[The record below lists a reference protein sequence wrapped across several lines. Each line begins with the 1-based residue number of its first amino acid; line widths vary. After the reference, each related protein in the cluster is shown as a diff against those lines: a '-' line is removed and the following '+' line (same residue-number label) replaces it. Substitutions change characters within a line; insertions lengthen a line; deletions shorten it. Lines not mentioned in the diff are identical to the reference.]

1 MTQSKAH
8 NFRDIFSWNE
18 NGNQITDIVIP
29 IIQRDYAQGRE
40 TENVTRIR
48 NRFLQV
54 LYKALVEG
62 EVTTLDFI
70 YGNIEKG
77 RLIPLDG
84 QQRLT
89 TLFLLH
95 YYIARHENINEE
107 EWQFLQHFTYE
118 TRISSREFCAHLVK
132 NRLDFSQE
140 KLSSQIQDEAWFLL
154 EWESDPTVKSMLVML
169 DAIHAKF
176 KDTNNLWEKLMKDAV
191 TFYFLPLDKMGVT
204 DELYIK
210 MNSRGKPLTN
220 FEHFKAELELQMKE
234 VDENLTKTIVGK
246 VDSKWSD
253 LLWPY
258 RNSETGNQQA
268 DAVTDDEFLRYIRF
282 ISNLISYQNG
292 EQELKDEFDII
303 EKQFSKRTPQALSN
317 MKRLESLFDIWTK
330 IPNIDAFFNEYFYV
344 SEYAPGKSLPDY
356 QSGKT
361 KIECLSNAKKE
372 QQTNLFLDCCAHYG
386 IVIGKRPLFP
396 LGRFILL
403 YCFILKLEHP
413 ELADADFRRRLRI
426 VNNLVN
432 NSVNTLRSDFMK
444 ELLAQ
449 VDKII
454 LMGIVEQVE
463 EGRARFQSRQMDE
476 ERQKLQWTQEH
487 PEMAE
492 TLFRLEDH
500 PYLNG
505 YIKAVG
511 LEHVDWCERFYSLF
525 NCNHHS
531 VNKALLAIGDY
542 FEKDAWRY
550 QIGIGDFIVN
560 RNVKDRMW
568 QELFSPVRL
577 EDCLCAVLQQILSQ
591 RETFDDDYLNE
602 LVTAY
607 LQEAKEYPL
616 RYYIVKYDSMRTN
629 RDGRYNNYGKYYWRH
644 HNDWPK
650 KDEDMQRELRLKDY
664 NVILMTTEW
673 STGGY
678 NHDVFLKALYDLAGK
693 ENISLELENYSY
705 SRYNEGGDKLK
716 MDNGRYLTLADN
728 VYKIYD
734 EKNELLD
741 SHQIV
746 QNDAG
751 IDIEER
757 VEIGLQMIKK
767 WILEP
772 CQKEED

>member
-1 MTQSKAH
+1 MVVNKAD
-8 NFRDIFSWNE
+8 NFRGIFSWKE
-18 NGNQITDIVIP
+18 GDIIVNGITIP
-29 IIQRDYAQGRE
+29 IVQRDYAQGR
-40 TENVTRIR
+40 TTADVNRIR
-48 NRFLQV
+48 SRFLKV
-54 LYKALVEG
+54 LYDALVDDKR
-62 EVTTLDFI
+62 TTLDFI
-70 YGNIEKG
+70 YGNIEKEQ
-77 RLIPLDG
+77 LIPLDG

-95 YYIARHENINEE
+95 YYIAQHEHISED
-107 EWQFLQHFTYE
+107 EWEFLHHFTYE
-118 TRISSREFCAHLVK
+118 TRVSSREFCQHLVK
-132 NRLDFSQE
+132 YTPDFQLQT
-140 KLSSQIQDEAWFLL
+140 LSEQIQDEAWFLL

-169 DAIHAKF
+169 DAIHTMF
-176 KDTNNLWEKLMKDAV
+176 HNTSGLWQKLMGDAI
-191 TFYFLPLDKMGVT
+191 TFYFLPLGDLGVT

-234 VDENLTKTIVGK
+234 VDE
-246 VDSKWSD
+246 DSAKRIIRKIDREWSD

-268 DAVTDDEFLRYIRF
+268 DVVTDDEFLRYIHF
-282 ISNLISYQNG
+282 VSDLISYQNN
-292 EQELKDEFDII
+292 EAEIKDEFDII
-303 EKQFSKRTPQALSN
+303 EKQFSKVNPQALEN
-317 MKRLESLFDIWTK
+317 MKKLESMFDIWTT
-330 IPNIDAFFNEYFYV
+330 IPNIDEFFNDYFSVAEYQ
-344 SEYAPGKSLPDY
+344 PNKS
-356 QSGKT
+356 
-361 KIECLSNAKKE
+361 KIDK
-372 QQTNLFLDCCAHYG
+372 QPNLFLDCCAHYG
-386 IVIGKRPLFP
+386 IIIGKRPQFP

-403 YCFILKLEHP
+403 YCFILKLEHQ
-413 ELADADFRRRLRI
+413 ELSDADFRRRLRI

-449 VDKII
+449 VDKIV

-463 EGRARFQSRQMDE
+463 EGKARFQSKQMDE
-476 ERQKLQWTQEH
+476 ERLKLEWTQKY

-511 LEHVDWCERFYSLF
+511 LDHVNWCNRFYSLF
-525 NCNHHS
+525 KCNHHS
-531 VNKALLAIGDY
+531 INKALLAIGDY

-550 QIGIGDFIVN
+550 QIGIGDFDLN
-560 RNVKDRMW
+560 RNVKERMW

-577 EDCLCAVLQQILSQ
+577 EDSLCTVLYQLLSL
-591 RETFDDDYLNE
+591 RETFDDDFLNQ

-616 RYYIVKYDSMRTN
+616 RYYIVKYNSMRTN

-650 KDEDMQRELRLKDY
+650 KDEKKQKDLRMKDY
-664 NVILMTTEW
+664 DVILMTTEW
-673 STGGY
+673 SLGGY
-678 NHDVFLKALYDLAGK
+678 NHDLFLKTLYDLAGG
-693 ENISLELENYSY
+693 ESASLVLDNYSY
-705 SRYNEGGDKLK
+705 TRYNETIDGQKGIDKLR
-716 MDNGRYLTLADN
+716 MSNGNYLTLADN
-728 VYKIYD
+728 VYNIYD
-734 EKNELLD
+734 ENNELLD

-767 WILEP
+767 WI
-772 CQKEED
+772 

>member
-1 MTQSKAH
+1 MVVNKAD
-8 NFRDIFSWNE
+8 NFRSIFSWKE
-18 NGNQITDIVIP
+18 GDIIVNGITIP
-29 IIQRDYAQGRE
+29 IVQRDYAQGR
-40 TENVTRIR
+40 TTADVNRIR
-48 NRFLQV
+48 SRFLKV
-54 LYKALVEG
+54 LYDALVEDKR
-62 EVTTLDFI
+62 TTLDFI

-77 RLIPLDG
+77 QLIPLDG

-95 YYIARHENINEE
+95 YYIAQHEHISEDKWE
-107 EWQFLQHFTYE
+107 FLHHFTYE
-118 TRISSREFCAHLVK
+118 TRVSSREFCQHLVK
-132 NRLDFSQE
+132 YTPDF
-140 KLSSQIQDEAWFLL
+140 KLQILSEQIQDEAWFLL

-169 DAIHAKF
+169 DAIHTLF
-176 KDTNNLWEKLMKDAV
+176 NETSGLWQKLMGDAI
-191 TFYFLPLDKMGVT
+191 TFYFLPLGDLGVT

-234 VDENLTKTIVGK
+234 VDEETAKRIIRK
-246 VDSKWSD
+246 IDREWSD

-258 RNSETGNQQA
+258 RNSGTGNLQA
-268 DAVTDDEFLRYIRF
+268 DAVTDDEFLRYIHF
-282 ISNLISYQNG
+282 VSDLISYQNN
-292 EQELKDEFDII
+292 EAEIKDEFEII
-303 EKQFSKRTPQALSN
+303 EKQFSKANPQALEN
-317 MKRLESLFDIWTK
+317 MKKLESMFDIWTSV
-330 IPNIDAFFNEYFYV
+330 PNIDEFFNDYFSV
-344 SEYAPGKSLPDY
+344 AGY
-356 QSGKT
+356 QPNKA
-361 KIECLSNAKKE
+361 KIDK
-372 QQTNLFLDCCAHYG
+372 QPNLFLDCCAHYG
-386 IVIGKRPLFP
+386 IIIGKRPQFP
-396 LGRFILL
+396 LGRFIML
-403 YCFILKLEHP
+403 YCFVLKLEHP
-413 ELADADFRRRLRI
+413 ELSDANFRRRLRI

-449 VDKII
+449 VEKII
-454 LMGIVEQVE
+454 LIGIVEQVE
-463 EGRARFQSRQMDE
+463 EGKARFQSRQMDE
-476 ERQKLQWTQEH
+476 ERLKLQWTQEH

-492 TLFRLEDH
+492 TLFRLEAH

-505 YIKAVG
+505 YVNAVVG
-511 LEHVDWCERFYSLF
+511 EKWENVKWCDRFYSLF

-550 QIGIGDFIVN
+550 QIGIGDFVVN

-591 RETFDDDYLNE
+591 KETFDDDYLNE

-650 KDEDMQRELRLKDY
+650 KDEDKQRELRLKDY

-678 NHDVFLKALYDLAGK
+678 NHDVFLKTLYDLAGK

-728 VYKIYD
+728 VYNIYD
-734 EKNELLD
+734 ENNELLD

-746 QNDAG
+746 QNEAG

-767 WILEP
+767 WIL
-772 CQKEED
+772 

>member
-1 MTQSKAH
+1 MVVNKAN
-8 NFRDIFSWNE
+8 NFRSIFNCKE
-18 NGNQITDIVIP
+18 DEIEVKGITIP
-29 IIQRDYAQGRE
+29 IVQRDYAQGRTTAE
-40 TENVTRIR
+40 VNRIR
-48 NRFLQV
+48 SRFLQV
-54 LYKALVEG
+54 LFDALVNG
-62 EVTTLDFI
+62 KHTTLDFI
-70 YGNIEKG
+70 YGSVENG
-77 RLIPLDG
+77 QLIPLDG

-95 YYIARHENINEE
+95 YYIARHEGVSEDE
-107 EWQFLQHFTYE
+107 LSFLQGFTYE
-118 TRISSREFCAHLVK
+118 TRVSSREFCQHLIRYVP
-132 NRLDFSQE
+132 DFTQDN
-140 KLSSQIQDEAWFLL
+140 LSKQIQDEAWFLL

-169 DAIHAKF
+169 DAIHSLF
-176 KDTNNLWEKLMKDAV
+176 KDTERLWPHLMSDAI
-191 TFYFLPLDKMGVT
+191 TFYFLPLGMGENDINMT

-234 VDENLTKTIVGK
+234 VDEKTAKRIIRK
-246 VDSKWSD
+246 IDREWSD

-258 RNSETGNQQA
+258 RNSETGNHQS
-268 DAVTDDEFLRYIRF
+268 DTVTDDEFLRYIHF
-282 ISNLISYQNG
+282 VSDLISYQNN
-292 EQELKDEFDII
+292 EAEIKDEFDII
-303 EKQFSKRTPQALSN
+303 ESQFSKANPKALDN
-317 MKRLESLFDIWTK
+317 IKKLESLFDIWTT
-330 IPNIDAFFNEYFYV
+330 IPNIDAFFNDYFSVAEYQ
-344 SEYAPGKSLPDY
+344 PN
-356 QSGKT
+356 KT
-361 KIECLSNAKKE
+361 KIEK
-372 QQTNLFLDCCAHYG
+372 QPNLFWDCCAHYG
-386 IVIGKRPLFP
+386 VIIGKRPQFP

-403 YCFILKLEHP
+403 YCFILKLEYP
-413 ELADADFRRRLRI
+413 EISDADFRRRLRI

-444 ELLAQ
+444 ELLSQ
-449 VDKII
+449 VNKII
-454 LMGIVEQVE
+454 LIGIVEQVD
-463 EGRARFQSRQMDE
+463 EGRARFQSKQMDE
-476 ERQKLQWTQEH
+476 ERLKLQWTQDH

-500 PYLNG
+500 PYLYG

-511 LEHVDWCERFYSLF
+511 LEHVDWCDRFYSLF

-531 VNKALLAIGDY
+531 VNKALLATGDY

-550 QIGIGDFIVN
+550 QIGIGDFVVN

-568 QELFSPVRL
+568 QELFSSVRL
-577 EDCLCAVLQQILSQ
+577 EDSLCDVLQQLLSR

-602 LVTAY
+602 LVAVY
-607 LQEAKEYPL
+607 LQETKEYPL
-616 RYYIVKYDSMRTN
+616 KYYIIKYDSMRTN

-650 KDEDMQRELRLKDY
+650 KDEDKQRELRLKDY

-678 NHDVFLKALYDLAGK
+678 NHDVFLKTLYDLAGG
-693 ENISLELENYSY
+693 ESAGFVLDNYSY
-705 SRYNEGGDKLK
+705 SRYNETIDGHKGKDKLRLS
-716 MDNGRYLTLADN
+716 NGNYLTLADN
-728 VYKIYD
+728 VYNIYD
-734 EKNELLD
+734 ENNELLD

-767 WILEP
+767 WI
-772 CQKEED
+772 

>member
-1 MTQSKAH
+1 MVVNKAD
-8 NFRDIFSWNE
+8 NFRSIFSWKE
-18 NGNQITDIVIP
+18 GDIIVNGITIP
-29 IIQRDYAQGRE
+29 IVQRDYAQGRK
-40 TENVTRIR
+40 TADVNRIR
-48 NRFLQV
+48 SRFLKV
-54 LYKALVEG
+54 LYDALVDDKRI
-62 EVTTLDFI
+62 TLDFI
-70 YGNIEKG
+70 YGNIEKEQ
-77 RLIPLDG
+77 LIPLDG

-95 YYIARHENINEE
+95 YYIAQHEHISENE
-107 EWQFLQHFTYE
+107 WTFLHHFTYE
-118 TRISSREFCAHLVK
+118 TRVSSREFCQHLVK
-132 NRLDFSQE
+132 YTPDFNLQT
-140 KLSSQIQDEAWFLL
+140 LSEQIQDEAWFLL

-169 DAIHAKF
+169 DAIHTMF
-176 KDTNNLWEKLMKDAV
+176 NDTSGLWQKLMGDV
-191 TFYFLPLDKMGVT
+191 ITFYFLPLNSGDNSIKMS

-234 VDENLTKTIVGK
+234 VDEETAKRIIRK
-246 VDSKWSD
+246 IDREWSD

-268 DAVTDDEFLRYIRF
+268 DAVTDDEFLRYIQF
-282 ISNLISYQNG
+282 VSDLISYQNN
-292 EQELKDEFDII
+292 EAEIKDEFDII
-303 EKQFSKRTPQALSN
+303 EKQFSKANPQALEN
-317 MKRLESLFDIWTK
+317 MKKLESMFDIWTT
-330 IPNIDAFFNEYFYV
+330 IPNIDEFFNDYFSVVEYQ
-344 SEYAPGKSLPDY
+344 PN
-356 QSGKT
+356 KT
-361 KIECLSNAKKE
+361 KIDKLP
-372 QQTNLFLDCCAHYG
+372 NLFLDCCAHYG
-386 IVIGKRPLFP
+386 IIIGKRPQFP
-396 LGRFILL
+396 LGRFIML

-413 ELADADFRRRLRI
+413 ELSDADFRRRLRV

-454 LMGIVEQVE
+454 LMGIVEQVD
-463 EGRARFQSRQMDE
+463 EGRARFQSMQMDE
-476 ERQKLQWTQEH
+476 ERLKLEWTQEH

-525 NCNHHS
+525 KCSHHS

-550 QIGIGDFIVN
+550 QIGIGDFVVN
-560 RNVKDRMW
+560 KNVKDRMW

-577 EDCLCAVLQQILSQ
+577 EDSLCAVLQQLLSQ

-602 LVTAY
+602 LFTAY

-650 KDEDMQRELRLKDY
+650 KDEDKQRELRLKDY

-678 NHDVFLKALYDLAGK
+678 NHDIFLKTLYDLAGK

-716 MDNGRYLTLADN
+716 MDNGRCLTLADN

-767 WILEP
+767 WIL
-772 CQKEED
+772 